1 MVISDTPEWID
12 YVKNQIEPLIELEK
26 GKLCQDDK

>member
-12 YVKNQIEPLIELEK
+12 YVKN
-26 GKLCQDDK
+26 